1 MRGFSTQANYYSTAH
16 KWHRSRKLSKSHQ
29 HAPQR
34 KSSNFP
40 FPLLGAS
47 LIEVSFS
54 LICSEAFRRN
64 STTCAFHT
72 RKHTI
77 FLTKRL
83 TLIRTRAKKQS
94 RSTAFA
100 IPCGLFDAVKPLHMH
115 VKPPLG
121 KAWRQCHYFPSPVAF
136 RPPPKAA
143 HRKVEK
149 I

>member
-1 MRGFSTQANYYSTAH
+1 MNYHKSADPSTDFCRLVLQNKAFLLKKPFRSYVRGFSTQANYYSSAH
-16 KWHRSRKLSKSHQ
+16 KWHRSRKNSKSHQ

-72 RKHTI
+72 RKHAI
-77 FLTKRL
+77 FSTKRL
-83 TLIRTRAKKQS
+83 TLSRTRAKKQS

-100 IPCGLFDAVKPLHMH
+100 IPCGLFDAV
-115 VKPPLG
+115 
-121 KAWRQCHYFPSPVAF
+121 
-136 RPPPKAA
+136 
-143 HRKVEK
+143 
-149 I
+149 